1 MKESDIRSAIKITS
15 HDLGDN
21 LVMLMGTLELTGT
34 MTYDKNAGSQ
44 TLIDKHCREEVVERL
59 MRLIYEDQ
67 RQEMWT
73 AIQDL
78 IMVNPIADG
87 FQALTEA
94 RERLMKAAMRQK
106 PTD

>member
-15 HDLGDN
+15 HDVGDN

-67 RQEMWT
+67 RQEMWL

-78 IMVNPIADG
+78 IMVNPMD

-94 RERLMKAAMRQK
+94 REKLMKAAMRQK
-106 PTD
+106 PSA